1 MTATRSD
8 LRGLEGKLVSL
19 ALIDGT
25 QMDGCSLVSAG
36 RASVATLWVLADGD
50 DTFISRDQVLDIRA
64 AA

>member
-1 MTATRSD
+1 
-8 LRGLEGKLVSL
+8 LVSL